1 MISHKY
7 KCIFIH
13 IPKCAGTSIE
23 KALGHFNGHSGR
35 SGQDHR
41 TIRMIEQPWFNISS
55 IKSLSNIEELFRKIK
70 HKTIYKTN
78 SKNHISVTSS
88 EFKKYFKFSVVRNPY
103 ARVYSWFRNVIRD
116 DFHLKHYGIS
126 KDIEFYDYLSRFL
139 VNTYMI
145 RQQVYWLKNFEGK
158 IKLDYIG
165 KFEEIDTVFK
175 YISKSLAI
183 DNIHFPHEKKSEH
196 IDYRDVYDH
205 KSIDLVT
212 KYYKDDL
219 TFFNYSFD

>member
-23 KALGHFNGHSGR
+23 KALGHFKGHSGR

-116 DFHLKHYGIS
+116 DFHQKHYGIS

-158 IKLDYIG
+158 IELDYIG

-183 DNIHFPHEKKSEH
+183 DNIHFPHEKKSKH